1 MFIMVHLY
9 STQGVVGNLKVSHS
23 AEAILTLL
31 ERTGQPLAVREIK
44 KELPYSER
52 TIHYALR
59 QLREHSLVEKR
70 ACLQDLRETHY
81 RLAYR
86 ATMFGYMIK

>member
-1 MFIMVHLY
+1 MVHLY
-9 STQGVVGNLKVSHS
+9 SNQGVTSNLKVSHS

-31 ERTGQPLAVREIK
+31 ERAGQPLAVREIK

-59 QLREHSLVEKR
+59 QLREHSLVEKK
-70 ACLQDLRETHY
+70 ASLQDLRESHY
-81 RLAYR
+81 HLAYR
-86 ATMFGYMIK
+86 AAMFGYLMPKV